1 MVKARVLSAVGIV
14 AVAGSVAGVLA
25 QTPASPVFEVA
36 SVKPNRSGDGRTMMQ
51 VQPGGRYVATNITV
65 RLLIR
70 NAYQLQD
77 FQISGGPSWLGSD
90 HFDITAK
97 AGGDVS
103 NPFATLPGSGPTP
116 IQLMLRAL
124 LAERFKLVVHNDSR
138 ELPTYALVLARSDN
152 QLGPKLVRSTVDCAA
167 MAAARGRGDAP
178 APGPPS
184 PDERPTCGMRI
195 GFGNLSAG
203 GVTVSQFAN
212 SLAMFVNRTVLDRTG
227 LAGSFDVDLTWT
239 PDQMPPRGAGSP
251 PDQPVRVNGADIDPN
266 GPSIFTAVQEQLG
279 LKLESTKSPVDVLVI
294 DSVERP
300 TED

>member
-1 MVKARVLSAVGIV
+1 MKARVISAIGIV
-14 AVAGSVAGVLA
+14 AVVSGIADVLAA
-25 QTPASPVFEVA
+25 QTPTSPAFEVA
-36 SVKPNRSGDGRTMMQ
+36 SVKPNTSGDGRIMTQ

-77 FQISGGPSWLGSD
+77 FQISGGPSWLGAD
-90 HFDITAK
+90 HFDIAAK

-103 NPFATLPGSGPTP
+103 NPFSTQPGSGPTP
-116 IQLMLRAL
+116 LQLMLRAL
-124 LAERFKLVVHNDSR
+124 LAERFKLVVRNESR
-138 ELPTYALVLARSDN
+138 ELPTYALVLARSDSR
-152 QLGPKLVRSTVDCAA
+152 LGPRLIRSTVDCAA
-167 MAAARGRGDAP
+167 MSAARGRGDAP
-178 APGPPS
+178 PPGPPS

-212 SLAMFVNRTVLDRTG
+212 SVAMFVNRTVLDRTG
-227 LAGSFDVDLTWT
+227 LDGNFDIDLTWT
-239 PDQMPPRGAGSP
+239 PDQMPPRPAGTP

-279 LKLESTKSPVDVLVI
+279 LKLDSTKGPVDVLVI

-300 TED
+300 TAD